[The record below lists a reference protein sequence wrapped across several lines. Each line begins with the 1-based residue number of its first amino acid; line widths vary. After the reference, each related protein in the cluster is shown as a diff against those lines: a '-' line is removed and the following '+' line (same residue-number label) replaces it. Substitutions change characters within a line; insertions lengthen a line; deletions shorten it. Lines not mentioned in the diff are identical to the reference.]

1 MGGRSAARRYAGLFE
16 ERVVGKAAKR
26 GVSAPKLLSRREPG
40 AFCRGYPFKPF
51 FASLRGQGSPS
62 SGKKTEVL
70 QGEGGCPSLPSR
82 DVYGILVRRPWKMVL
97 THSPPEPLLRRAV
110 PGATSSPGT
119 RRTFAS
125 DQTAGNSEG
134 TGLWKGRKCEACHN
148 EIFEDWKFKEG
159 YKTIKQPWCE
169 GSRV

>member
-1 MGGRSAARRYAGLFE
+1 MGGRSAPRRYAGLFE

-26 GVSAPKLLSRREPG
+26 GVSVPKLLSRREPG

-62 SGKKTEVL
+62 SGKSPEVRR
-70 QGEGGCPSLPSR
+70 GEGGPSFPSR
-82 DVYGILVRRPWKMVL
+82 DVYGTLGRRPWKMVL
-97 THSPPEPLLRRAV
+97 TRSPTELLLGRAV
-110 PGATSSPGT
+110 PGAAGSPGT

-125 DQTAGNSEG
+125 DQTAGNREG
-134 TGLWKGRKCEACHN
+134 TGLWKGRKCEARHN

-159 YKTIKQPWCE
+159 YKTIKQSWCE